1 MNNLFDSFS
10 NFIIQGLKTPWVR
23 ESIPRRRVLLAEKYL
38 SGYLEIEKS
47 LKTIRGVFERAGV
60 KPPGFNL
67 SGFLEVD
74 APRIKDLE
82 TAYMNRAIGESG
94 KDVQAMHRELS
105 GDKTYVFNTNRP
117 DPCDAELFK
126 QLANIKVRIVEAEDR
141 KLLLEQW
148 TGKKS
153 AAEQSRDASLRQAQ
167 EATRDM
173 KKEVDVYVPG
183 VGDVKSKVV
192 AVPGRIWDSLCENYE
207 AAYAWGNVRLEGSQV
222 YEDAIV
228 GQQER
233 IEKLTKEYAD
243 ARERG
248 KESMGTCLAQAPQG
262 SIQVSNA
269 SPTEGDPVSAR
280 LVLTKGQTPKGAQW
294 KWQSTGGIEI
304 GNASGEQASLTARSS
319 GTVTATLVMAG
330 KTLATLQKT
339 VTVKAKD
346 KKDDKKT
353 DGDAGKDKT
362 DPGKTDLK
370 YVPACSYTYSAWGE
384 CAGQRKSRP
393 GR

>member
-1 MNNLFDSFS
+1 
-10 NFIIQGLKTPWVR
+10 
-23 ESIPRRRVLLAEKYL
+23 
-38 SGYLEIEKS
+38 
-47 LKTIRGVFERAGV
+47 
-60 KPPGFNL
+60 
-67 SGFLEVD
+67 
-74 APRIKDLE
+74 
-82 TAYMNRAIGESG
+82 
-94 KDVQAMHRELS
+94 
-105 GDKTYVFNTNRP
+105 
-117 DPCDAELFK
+117 
-126 QLANIKVRIVEAEDR
+126 
-141 KLLLEQW
+141 
-148 TGKKS
+148 
-153 AAEQSRDASLRQAQ
+153 
-167 EATRDM
+167 M

-183 VGDVKSKVV
+183 LGDVKSKVV

-248 KESMGTCLAQAPQG
+248 KEPMGTCLAQAPQG

-294 KWQSTGGIEI
+294 TWQSTGGIEI
-304 GNASGEQASLTARSS
+304 GNATGEQASLTARSS

-339 VTVKAKD
+339 VTVKPKD
-346 KKDDKKT
+346 KKDEKT
-353 DGDAGKDKT
+353 DGKTDDKT
-362 DPGKTDLK
+362 GDKKETAVTAPT
-370 YVPACSYTYSAWGE
+370 CSYEYTDWGE
-384 CAGQRKSRP
+384 CSRATKKQTRTVKATKPAGVRRKAEARSRAGLHAAAQRR
-393 GR
+393 G